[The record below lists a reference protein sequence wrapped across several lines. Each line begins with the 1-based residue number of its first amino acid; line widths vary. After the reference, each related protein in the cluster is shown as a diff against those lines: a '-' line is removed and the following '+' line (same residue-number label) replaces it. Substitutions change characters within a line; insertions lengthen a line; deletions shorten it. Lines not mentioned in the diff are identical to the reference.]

1 LQSSHITE
9 YLFAIHED
17 VKKRVVEAF
26 IETGKEAMR
35 GRSAKFQYIMP
46 DRSMRTI
53 DIDGDEFA
61 DADYGVV
68 MDLSNNVQDL
78 NQKLDTLAQAAL
90 QNQKLQFSTIMKLY
104 SSCSLSEKQRLIETD
119 EQNMMQQQEQMQQQ
133 QLQQQQQMAQMQQE
147 QRMQELQQQDNQN
160 IRDNETKVLIAQ
172 INASRKSEDDGI
184 EESDLSKEELLEKVR
199 QFDEKMRLERDKL
212 ALQKSKN
219 DSDTILKK
227 KALNAKPKG
236 GNS

>member
-1 LQSSHITE
+1 
-9 YLFAIHED
+9 
-17 VKKRVVEAF
+17 
-26 IETGKEAMR
+26 
-35 GRSAKFQYIMP
+35 
-46 DRSMRTI
+46 
-53 DIDGDEFA
+53 
-61 DADYGVV
+61 
-68 MDLSNNVQDL
+68 
-78 NQKLDTLAQAAL
+78 
-90 QNQKLQFSTIMKLY
+90 
-104 SSCSLSEKQRLIETD
+104 
-119 EQNMMQQQEQMQQQ
+119 
-133 QLQQQQQMAQMQQE
+133 MAQMQQE

-172 INASRKSEDDGI
+172 INASRKGEDDGI

-219 DSDTILKK
+219 DSDTMLKK